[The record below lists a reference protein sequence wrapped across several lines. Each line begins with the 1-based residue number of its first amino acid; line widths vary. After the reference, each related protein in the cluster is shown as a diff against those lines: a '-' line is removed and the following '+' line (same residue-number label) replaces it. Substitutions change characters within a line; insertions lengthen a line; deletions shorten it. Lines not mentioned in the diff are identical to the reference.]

1 MSYFVAETPTMFIS
15 FFFDRLRKRVKRKR
29 MVREFGL
36 LHKSRASALPRR
48 HPFTNSSGAKY
59 EHLFKMGPRIMCA
72 FDFDFVLTGM
82 ENELG
87 LRQQILRLQDYRN
100 NGISHPLSAAFYSK
114 LKSQREQDLIDRP
127 KETILDYI
135 RSAKTKAGII
145 KANPL
150 MTMTTRRAAGPLDIV
165 GLPSYEKLNE
175 EERDLCSETR
185 VLPEVFLEIK
195 KTFVEECSKS
205 NGLRLADARPLVKI
219 DVNKTRKLY
228 DFLLKKELI
237 FTPSNKK

>member
-1 MSYFVAETPTMFIS
+1 
-15 FFFDRLRKRVKRKR
+15 
-29 MVREFGL
+29 
-36 LHKSRASALPRR
+36 
-48 HPFTNSSGAKY
+48 
-59 EHLFKMGPRIMCA
+59 MCA

-150 MTMTTRRAAGPLDIV
+150 MTMTTRRYVCRLFYKKKTREIKQ
-165 GLPSYEKLNE
+165 LNQFHEIFEIQKMEIYIFRKNYMKLNLFDILFNE
-175 EERDLCSETR
+175 
-185 VLPEVFLEIK
+185 FLAWTCFSIKFNEI
-195 KTFVEECSKS
+195 
-205 NGLRLADARPLVKI
+205 
-219 DVNKTRKLY
+219 
-228 DFLLKKELI
+228 
-237 FTPSNKK
+237 

>member
-1 MSYFVAETPTMFIS
+1 MFIPFS
-15 FFFDRLRKRVKRKR
+15 FDRLRKRVKRKR

-135 RSAKTKAGII
+135 RSAKTKAGHI

-150 MTMTTRRAAGPLDIV
+150 MTMTTRRYVYIHTHTIV
-165 GLPSYEKLNE
+165 HGAILGSRTLVIDRTEN
-175 EERDLCSETR
+175 
-185 VLPEVFLEIK
+185 
-195 KTFVEECSKS
+195 TF
-205 NGLRLADARPLVKI
+205 
-219 DVNKTRKLY
+219 
-228 DFLLKKELI
+228 
-237 FTPSNKK
+237 